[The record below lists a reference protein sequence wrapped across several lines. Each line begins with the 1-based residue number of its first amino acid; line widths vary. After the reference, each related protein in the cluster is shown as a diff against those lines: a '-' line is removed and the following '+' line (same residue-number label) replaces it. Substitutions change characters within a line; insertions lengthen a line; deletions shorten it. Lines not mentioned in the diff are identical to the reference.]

1 MNYNIESIGRL
12 ISLLSRYGQIYI
24 GKGLKNYNIGSGQ
37 YIFINTVCNNDGIN
51 IEKLSQMLGIDKGT
65 VTKGIQKLEQD
76 GFVLKELDLEDK
88 RSYKLYA
95 TKKAFEVQPYIFGV
109 LKNWTDILSS
119 NLDDDEKKLMLE
131 LLIKMSHNAITH
143 VHDNQ

>member
-1 MNYNIESIGRL
+1 MNYNQESIGRL

-24 GKGLKNYNIGSGQ
+24 SKGLKSYNIGSGQ
-37 YIFINTVCNNDGIN
+37 YIFIKVLCENDGITTD
-51 IEKLSQMLGIDKGT
+51 KLSQMLSIDKGT
-65 VTKGIQKLEQD
+65 VTKGIKKLEQN
-76 GFVLKELDLEDK
+76 GFVLKELDLDDK

-119 NLDDDEKKLMLE
+119 NLDKDEKKWMLE
-131 LLIKMSHNAITH
+131 LLIKMSNNAILH